1 MTAKPAKR
9 PVNGVLLLDKPEGL
23 SSNTA
28 LQKARR
34 LYNAEKAGHTGVLD
48 PLATGLLPVCFGEA
62 TKFAQYLL
70 DADKAYTATLKLGE
84 ASSTGDAEGEIIA
97 TARSDISLAE
107 FQTACQALTGN
118 IRQVPPMFSALK
130 HEGKPL
136 YEYARKGIVIE
147 RKPRDITIYAIDITE
162 FDAPKAVIDVRC
174 SKGTYIRTLS
184 EDIAKHIGTFA
195 HLTALRRTETAGF
208 TIRESRTLEA
218 LAELNETER
227 DALLLPCDVL
237 VRHFP
242 KIELNDRAVAMLKCG
257 QRPQFTENISADQP
271 IRVYDR
277 SGTFIGLVEYQTEI
291 GRLKA
296 LRLMNTDN
304 GKRLQ

>member
-1 MTAKPAKR
+1 
-9 PVNGVLLLDKPEGL
+9 
-23 SSNTA
+23 
-28 LQKARR
+28 
-34 LYNAEKAGHTGVLD
+34 
-48 PLATGLLPVCFGEA
+48 
-62 TKFAQYLL
+62 
-70 DADKAYTATLKLGE
+70 
-84 ASSTGDAEGEIIA
+84 
-97 TARSDISLAE
+97 
-107 FQTACQALTGN
+107 
-118 IRQVPPMFSALK
+118 MFSALK

-162 FDAPKAVIDVRC
+162 FEAPKAVIDVRC

-242 KIELNDRAVAMLKCG
+242 KIELNDRAVTMLKCG
-257 QRPQFTENISADQP
+257 QRPQFTEDISANQP

-277 SGTFIGLVEYQTEI
+277 SGTFIGLVEYQKEI